1 MTAAAVLRDPEV
13 APSVAWKAVKQLL
26 GPTCEAWE
34 LDTIRIELDRRKVDT
49 NDSLMAKLFGAM
61 TIATSHAWT
70 YDHDVLFAFAVACSG
85 VSAAA
90 EALHHPTPE
99 ELCWAVS
106 EIHALRGKR
115 PDEDEG
121 FDPDTVDPAIASVL
135 HDDGYVVA
143 PDELAFVQDSLD
155 KLNKHGDSSDLKS
168 EVRDAWKTVS
178 KIPTSELHRRLS
190 QLDEEPAEVQ
200 IHRLGD
206 CKLYVAEHELLRA
219 KQHAALDE

>member
-1 MTAAAVLRDPEV
+1 M
-13 APSVAWKAVKQLL
+13 APSVAWKAVKKLL

-34 LDTIRIELDRRKVDT
+34 LDTIRIELSRRNIET
-49 NDSLMAKLFGAM
+49 HDSLMAKVFGAM

-85 VSAAA
+85 VSADA

-99 ELCWAVS
+99 QLCWAIS
-106 EIHALRGKR
+106 EIHAIRGKK

-121 FDPDTVDPAIASVL
+121 FDPDTIDPAIAVVL

-143 PDELAFVQDSLD
+143 PDDLSFVQDALN
-155 KLNKHGDSSDLKS
+155 KLNKYGDSAELKT

-178 KIPTSELHRRLS
+178 KIPVADLRKQLS

-219 KQHAALDE
+219 KQHAAIDE

>member
-1 MTAAAVLRDPEV
+1 MSAATVLRDPAV
-13 APSVAWKAVKQLL
+13 APSVAWKAVKKLL
-26 GPTCEAWE
+26 GLTCEAWE
-34 LDTIRIELDRRKVDT
+34 LDTIRIELSRRNIET
-49 NDSLMAKLFGAM
+49 NDSLMAKVFGAM

-85 VSAAA
+85 VSADA
-90 EALHHPTPE
+90 EALPHPTPE
-99 ELCWAVS
+99 QLCWAIS
-106 EIHALRGKR
+106 EIHAIRGKK

-121 FDPDTVDPAIASVL
+121 FDPDTIDPAIAVVL

-143 PDELAFVQDSLD
+143 PDELSFAQDALD
-155 KLNKHGDSSDLKS
+155 KLNKHGDSAELKT

-178 KIPTSELHRRLS
+178 KIAVSDLRKQLS